1 MSNSKEKIAE
11 TLRRAIKGEEEGYY
25 FYDLV
30 SKKVTHPD
38 AKIKLEGLRDDEIN
52 HKKVLVENSCKL
64 IIFSFF
70 IKSEIII
77 IFFN

>member
-38 AKIKLEGLRDDEIN
+38 AKIKLTFTFAT
-52 HKKVLVENSCKL
+52 NSTLSNTKQ
-64 IIFSFF
+64 S
-70 IKSEIII
+70 
-77 IFFN
+77 